1 MADDELTRVTNTE
14 DETPINDGLEP
25 EIAPAAD
32 PENAPDTGPETGAA
46 PEDEPSTDSE
56 TSLAADPTQEED
68 SLAPDIT
75 EPIDPPDTTAPLPEA
90 EAEHEPAP
98 GPDPSPAPPA
108 RQDPQVTATMPL
120 PEPIEAPAASPGES
134 PQPAPEAT
142 VPPAPRP
149 PLRERLA
156 APLTALAGHR
166 ALVVAALLALA
177 AAIAGVTLFLYRTS
191 QMPPDDL
198 VRTDAQAKLAAPS
211 YTAGPYAS
219 DDPLVLDTVEIERKQ
234 PSKTR
239 RGACEV
245 NVVAT
250 FSSTAMETRADATL
264 TYVHED
270 GAWSCTA
277 ATTGNASHRATAGV
291 STEKVTEQVDTLLQA
306 ADTETGDKGASLVN
320 LYRNAEVSVV
330 SEEFDEEAQ
339 ADVVTL
345 HCSSSATFVSYECD
359 LVARFR
365 FAAAS
370 GAWELAGAEVSDTA
384 RELGFRP
391 LVGTWRG
398 TFQNQVSRSGKCLAA
413 RDAGLVV
420 EVRRAAMGEDGGA
433 TIEGTVTGVAHLH
446 ADAEADAASS
456 EGDVTLDAVP
466 FVGATPT
473 NASTEDLLA
482 LLAGTGDKKKRAGI
496 VFECTTQDNPDGE
509 VRLVLEF
516 GSSKAPD
523 AATATLT
530 STHDYQD
537 VFLGLVPYERES
549 RYDDAFSLEK
559 EAS

>member
-1 MADDELTRVTNTE
+1 MADDELARVTDTGNE
-14 DETPINDGLEP
+14 APAAGGLEP
-25 EIAPAAD
+25 EVAPAAS
-32 PENAPDTGPETGAA
+32 PEPMPDSGPSQAAA
-46 PEDEPSTDSE
+46 PEDEPAAGPETTLAEDPAPDTDQPS
-56 TSLAADPTQEED
+56 
-68 SLAPDIT
+68 PDIT
-75 EPIDPPDTTAPLPEA
+75 EPIDPPGTTAPLPDA
-90 EAEHEPAP
+90 EAEPAT
-98 GPDPSPAPPA
+98 APPT

-156 APLTALAGHR
+156 SPLTALAGHR

-291 STEKVTEQVDTLLQA
+291 STEKVVGQVDTLLQA
-306 ADTETGDKGASLVN
+306 ADAETGDKGASLVN

-345 HCSSSATFVSYECD
+345 HCSSAATFVSYECD

-523 AATATLT
+523 EATATLT